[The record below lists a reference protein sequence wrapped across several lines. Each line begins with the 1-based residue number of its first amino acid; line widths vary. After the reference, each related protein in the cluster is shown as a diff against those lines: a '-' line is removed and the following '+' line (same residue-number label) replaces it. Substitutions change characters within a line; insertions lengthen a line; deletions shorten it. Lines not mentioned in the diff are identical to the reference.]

1 MKKLL
6 ALALAAAM
14 MLALVACGSTGNN
27 AGGNSGN
34 DASQSGDADQ
44 SSGEK
49 VIKIGIYEPSSGAN
63 GTGGK
68 KEILGI
74 EYANSIVPTVTI
86 GGEEYQIVT
95 VPVDNQSE
103 NDKGVSAAQQ
113 LVSEGV
119 AIVLGSY
126 GSGVSMAAAPVF
138 EEAKIAAIGC
148 SCTNPGVTLGNPY
161 YFRVCYLDPFQGSVL
176 ANLAKDEFDAKV
188 AYVFTELGDDYSEGL
203 GQYFTQECERLG
215 IQVVADKNTAGNTD
229 MSGFVNAA
237 KNANADVIF
246 APTSTTVASLLI
258 DQAASAGIP
267 IIAGD
272 TWDDAVILQAAT
284 KSGAD
289 VYFSTFYD
297 EGASEAAAE
306 FMSGFQGWLNANS
319 DKLAN
324 NGGTDTV
331 SAVSALGYDAYMV
344 AVEAIKAAD
353 STDSD
358 AIATALSGV
367 TYTGVTGEVVFDE
380 EGDVDK
386 DIIFIKGVDTEKGEF
401 YSVKEQGLSE

>member
-1 MKKLL
+1 MKKVFALLL
-6 ALALAAAM
+6 ALTMVLGLAA
-14 MLALVACGSTGNN
+14 CGEKP
-27 AGGNSGN
+27 AEE
-34 DASQSGDADQ
+34 Q
-44 SSGEK
+44 SGEK
-49 VIKIGIYEPSSGAN
+49 VITIGIYEPSSGAN
-63 GTGGK
+63 GAGGK
-68 KEILGI
+68 KEVLGI
-74 EYANSIVPTVTI
+74 EYANSVVPTVTI
-86 GGEEYQIVT
+86 GGEEYTIKT
-95 VPVDNQSE
+95 FAVDNQSE
-103 NDKGVSAAQQ
+103 NDKGVSAAEQ

-161 YFRVCYLDPFQGSVL
+161 YYRVCYLDPFQGSVL

-188 AYVFTELGDDYSEGL
+188 AYVFTELGDDYSVGL
-203 GQYFTQECERLG
+203 GEYFTQECERLG
-215 IQVVADKNTAGNTD
+215 IQVVADQNPAGNTD
-229 MSGFVNAA
+229 MSGYITAA
-237 KNANADVIF
+237 KAANADVIF

-258 DQAASAGIP
+258 DQAAYAGIP
-267 IIAGD
+267 LIAGD

-297 EGASEAAAE
+297 EGASQAAAE
-306 FMSGFQGWLNANS
+306 FMSGFQGWLNAND

-353 STDSD
+353 SADSD
-358 AIATALSGV
+358 AIAAALSGV
-367 TYTGVTGEVVFDE
+367 KYTGVTGDVVFDA

-386 DIIFIKGVDTEKGEF
+386 NIIFIKGVDTEKGEF
-401 YSVKEQGLSE
+401 YSVKEQGLSK

>member
-6 ALALAAAM
+6 ALALAAVM
-14 MLALVACGSTGNN
+14 VLGLAACGEKTPS
-27 AGGNSGN
+27 GGS
-34 DASQSGDADQ
+34 SGD
-44 SSGEK
+44 K
-49 VIKIGIYEPSSGAN
+49 VIKIGVYEPSSGAN
-63 GTGGK
+63 GAGGK
-68 KEILGI
+68 KEVLGI
-74 EYANSIVPTVTI
+74 EYANSVVPTVTI
-86 GGEEYQIVT
+86 GGEEYKVQLEI
-95 VPVDNQSE
+95 VDNQSE

-113 LVSEGV
+113 LVSAGV
-119 AIVLGSY
+119 SIVLGSY

-138 EEAKIAAIGC
+138 DEAKIPAIGC

-176 ANLAKDEFDAKV
+176 ANLAKDEFQAQV
-188 AYVFTELGDDYSEGL
+188 AYVLTELGDDYSVGL
-203 GQYFTQECERLG
+203 GQYFSQECERLG
-215 IQVVADKNTAGNTD
+215 IQVVADQNPAGNTD
-229 MSGFVNAA
+229 MSGFITAA

-267 IIAGD
+267 LIAGD

-297 EGASEAAAE
+297 AGASEMAAE

-319 DKLAN
+319 DKLNN

-344 AVEAIKAAD
+344 AIEAIKAAD
-353 STDSD
+353 TTDSD
-358 AIATALSGV
+358 AIATALADV
-367 TYTGVTGEVVFDE
+367 TYTGVTGDVVFDE

-386 DIIFIKGVDTEKGEF
+386 NIIFIKGVDTEKGAF
-401 YSVKEQGLSE
+401 YSVKEQGLSD

>member
-6 ALALAAAM
+6 ALALAAVM
-14 MLALVACGSTGNN
+14 VLGLAACGEKTPS
-27 AGGNSGN
+27 GGS
-34 DASQSGDADQ
+34 SGD
-44 SSGEK
+44 K
-49 VIKIGIYEPSSGAN
+49 VIKIGVYEPSSGAN
-63 GTGGK
+63 GAGGK
-68 KEILGI
+68 KEVLGI
-74 EYANSIVPTVTI
+74 EYANSVVPTVTI
-86 GGEEYQIVT
+86 GGEEYKVQLEI
-95 VPVDNQSE
+95 VDNQSE

-113 LVSEGV
+113 LVSAGV
-119 AIVLGSY
+119 SIVLGSY

-138 EEAKIAAIGC
+138 DEAKIPAIGC

-176 ANLAKDEFDAKV
+176 AYLAKDEFQAQV
-188 AYVFTELGDDYSEGL
+188 AYVLTELGDDYSVGL
-203 GQYFTQECERLG
+203 GQYFSQECERLG
-215 IQVVADKNTAGNTD
+215 IQVVADQNPAGNTD
-229 MSGFVNAA
+229 MSGFITAA

-267 IIAGD
+267 LIAGD

-297 EGASEAAAE
+297 AGASEMAAE

-319 DKLAN
+319 DKLNN

-344 AVEAIKAAD
+344 AIEAIKAAD
-353 STDSD
+353 TTDSD
-358 AIATALSGV
+358 AIATALADV
-367 TYTGVTGEVVFDE
+367 TYTGVTGDVVFDE

-386 DIIFIKGVDTEKGEF
+386 NIIFIKGVDTEKGAF
-401 YSVKEQGLSE
+401 YSVKEQGLSD

>member
-1 MKKLL
+1 MKKLFALLLTL
-6 ALALAAAM
+6 AMVLSLAA
-14 MLALVACGSTGNN
+14 C
-27 AGGNSGN
+27 GGNSG
-34 DASQSGDADQ
+34 SG
-44 SSGEK
+44 SGSNSGGK
-49 VIKIGIYEPSSGAN
+49 VIKVGVYEPSSGGN
-63 GTGGK
+63 GAGGK
-68 KEILGI
+68 KEVLGV
-74 EYANSIVPTVTI
+74 EYARSVVPTVTI
-86 GGEEYQIVT
+86 GGEEYT
-95 VPVDNQSE
+95 VELVVVDNQSE

-113 LVSEGV
+113 LVSAGV
-119 AIVLGSY
+119 AVVLGSY

-176 ANLAKDEFDAKV
+176 ANLAKDEFNAKT

-203 GQYFTQECERLG
+203 GEYFTQECQRLG
-215 IQVVADKNTAGNTD
+215 IQVVADKNPAGNTD

-267 IIAGD
+267 LIAGD
-272 TWDDAVILQAAT
+272 TWDDAVILQAAS
-284 KSGAD
+284 KSGAN

-297 EGASEAAAE
+297 EGASDAAKT
-306 FMSGFQGWLNANS
+306 FMSGFQSWLNANS
-319 DKLAN
+319 DKLSN

-344 AVEAIKAAD
+344 AVEAIKAAG

-358 AIATALSGV
+358 AIKTALAGV
-367 TYTGVTGEVVFDE
+367 TYTGVTGDVVFDG

-386 DIIFIKGVDTEKGEF
+386 NIIFIKGVDTAKGEF
-401 YSVKEQGLSE
+401 YSVKEQGLN

>member
-1 MKKLL
+1 MFMRGKKLTALLL
-6 ALALAAAM
+6 ALVLALGLAA
-14 MLALVACGSTGNN
+14 CGGDSGSNSN
-27 AGGNSGN
+27 GAGGSG
-34 DASQSGDADQ
+34 
-44 SSGEK
+44 SSEGG

-63 GTGGK
+63 GAGGK
-68 KEILGI
+68 KEVLGI
-74 EYANSIVPTVTI
+74 EYANTQVSSVTI
-86 GGEEYQIVT
+86 GGEEYKVEL

-113 LVSEGV
+113 LVSSGV
-119 AIVLGSY
+119 AVVLGSY

-176 ANLAKDEFDAKV
+176 ANLAKDEFDAKT
-188 AYVFTELGDDYSEGL
+188 AYVFTELGDDYSVGL
-203 GQYFTQECERLG
+203 GEYFTQECGRLG
-215 IQVVADKNTAGNTD
+215 IQVVADQNPQGNTD

-237 KNANADVIF
+237 KSAGADVIF
-246 APTSTTVASLLI
+246 APSSTTVASLLI

-267 IIAGD
+267 LIAGD
-272 TWDDAVILQAAT
+272 TWDDAVILQAAS
-284 KSGAD
+284 KSKAD

-297 EGASEAAAE
+297 EGASDDAAA
-306 FMSGFQGWLNANS
+306 FMEGFKAWLNANS

-324 NGGTDTV
+324 NGGSDTV

-344 AVEAIKAAD
+344 AIEAIKAAG
-353 STDSD
+353 SADSD
-358 AIATALSGV
+358 AIAKALPGV
-367 TYTGVTGEVVFDE
+367 TYTGVTGDVVFDD

-386 DIIFIKGVDTEKGEF
+386 NIIFIKGVDTEKGEF
-401 YSVKEQGLSE
+401 YSVKEQGLAQ

>member
-1 MKKLL
+1 MKKFFALL
-6 ALALAAAM
+6 LTLAMALS
-14 MLALVACGSTGNN
+14 LVACGSSNN
-27 AGGNSGN
+27 GGS
-34 DASQSGDADQ
+34 DASNDGGSA
-44 SSGEK
+44 SGEK
-49 VIKIGIYEPSSGAN
+49 VIKIGVYEPSSGAN
-63 GTGGK
+63 GAGGK

-74 EYANSIVPTVTI
+74 EYANSVAPTVEI
-86 GGEEYQIVT
+86 GGEEYEVELVI
-95 VPVDNQSE
+95 VDNQSE

-113 LVSEGV
+113 LVQEGV
-119 AIVLGSY
+119 SIALGSY

-138 EEAKIAAIGC
+138 EEAGIPAIGC

-176 ANLAKDEFDAKV
+176 ANLAVDEFQADV
-188 AYVFTELGDDYSEGL
+188 AYVFTELGDDYSVGL
-203 GQYFTQECERLG
+203 GEYFTQEFERLG
-215 IQVVADKNTAGNTD
+215 GTVVADQNPAGNTD

-237 KNANADVIF
+237 KAANADVIF
-246 APTSTTVASLLI
+246 APSSTTVASLLI

-267 IIAGD
+267 LIAGD

-297 EGASEAAAE
+297 EGASDLAAD
-306 FMSGFQGWLNANS
+306 FMTGFKEWLNANS
-319 DKLAN
+319 DKLNN

-344 AVEAIKAAD
+344 ALEAIKAAG
-353 STDSD
+353 STDGE
-358 AIATALSGV
+358 AICQALADV
-367 TYTGVTGEVVFDE
+367 TYTGVTGDVVFDD

-386 DIIFIKGVDTEKGEF
+386 NIIFIKGVDTEAGTF
-401 YSVKEQGLSE
+401 YSVKEQGLAE

>member
-1 MKKLL
+1 MKKLFALLL
-6 ALALAAAM
+6 ALAVVMSLAA
-14 MLALVACGSTGNN
+14 CGGSDG
-27 AGGNSGN
+27 SG
-34 DASQSGDADQ
+34 SGD
-44 SSGEK
+44 SGDK
-49 VIKIGIYEPSSGAN
+49 VIKVGIYEPSSGGN
-63 GTGGK
+63 GAGGK
-68 KEILGI
+68 KEVLGV

-86 GGEEYQIVT
+86 GGEEYRVET
-95 VPVDNQSE
+95 VVVDNQSE

-113 LVSEGV
+113 LVSAGV
-119 AIVLGSY
+119 SIVLGSY

-176 ANLAKDEFDAKV
+176 ANLAKDEFNAKT

-203 GQYFTQECERLG
+203 GEYFSQECGRLG
-215 IQVVADKNTAGNTD
+215 IQVVADKNPSGNTD

-237 KNANADVIF
+237 KNAKADVIF

-297 EGASEAAAE
+297 EGASQAAAD
-306 FMSGFQGWLNANS
+306 FMSGFQSWLNANS

-344 AVEAIKAAD
+344 AIEAIKAAD
-353 STDSD
+353 SADSD
-358 AIATALSGV
+358 AIKDALAGV
-367 TYTGVTGEVVFDE
+367 QYTGVTGDVVFDS

-386 DIIFIKGVDTEKGEF
+386 NIIFIKGVDTDKGAF
-401 YSVKEQGLSE
+401 YSVKEQGLN

>member
-1 MKKLL
+1 MKKLF
-6 ALALAAAM
+6 ALL
-14 MLALVACGSTGNN
+14 LALVMTLSLAACGGD
-27 AGGNSGN
+27 SGSEVS
-34 DASQSGDADQ
+34 DDGA
-44 SSGEK
+44 K

-63 GTGGK
+63 GAGGK
-68 KEILGI
+68 KEVLGI
-74 EYANSIVPTVTI
+74 EYANSVTPTVTI
-86 GGEEYQIVT
+86 GGEEYQVEV

-113 LVSEGV
+113 LVSAGV
-119 AIVLGSY
+119 AVVLGSY

-138 EEAKIAAIGC
+138 EEASIPAIGC

-203 GQYFTQECERLG
+203 GEYFSQECGRLG
-215 IQVVADKNTAGNTD
+215 IQVVADKNPAGNTD

-237 KNANADVIF
+237 KNAGADVIF

-267 IIAGD
+267 LIAGD
-272 TWDDAVILQAAT
+272 TWDDAVILQAAS

-297 EGASEAAAE
+297 EGASQAAAD
-306 FMSGFQGWLNANS
+306 FMSGFQSWLNANS
-319 DKLAN
+319 DKLSN

-344 AVEAIKAAD
+344 AIEAIKAAD
-353 STDSD
+353 STDSATIKD
-358 AIATALSGV
+358 ALASV
-367 TYTGVTGEVVFDE
+367 TYTGVTGDVKFDE

-386 DIIFIKGVDTEKGEF
+386 NIILIKGVDTDKGEF
-401 YSVKEQGLSE
+401 YSVKEQGLNG

>member
-1 MKKLL
+1 MKKVFALLL
-6 ALALAAAM
+6 ALTMVLGLAA
-14 MLALVACGSTGNN
+14 CGEKP
-27 AGGNSGN
+27 AEE
-34 DASQSGDADQ
+34 Q
-44 SSGEK
+44 SGEK
-49 VIKIGIYEPSSGAN
+49 VITIGIYEPSSGAN
-63 GTGGK
+63 GAGGK
-68 KEILGI
+68 KEVLGI
-74 EYANSIVPTVTI
+74 EYANSVVPTVTI
-86 GGEEYQIVT
+86 GGEEYTIKT
-95 VPVDNQSE
+95 FAVDNQSE
-103 NDKGVSAAQQ
+103 NDKGVSAAEQ

-138 EEAKIAAIGC
+138 EDAKIAAIGC

-161 YFRVCYLDPFQGSVL
+161 YYRVCYLDPFQGSVL

-188 AYVFTELGDDYSEGL
+188 AYVFTELGDDYSVGL
-203 GQYFTQECERLG
+203 GEYFTQECERLG
-215 IQVVADKNTAGNTD
+215 IQVVADQNPAGNTD
-229 MSGFVNAA
+229 MSGYITAA
-237 KNANADVIF
+237 KAANADVIF

-258 DQAASAGIP
+258 DQAAYAGIP
-267 IIAGD
+267 LIAGD

-297 EGASEAAAE
+297 EGASQAAAE
-306 FMSGFQGWLNANS
+306 FMSGFQGWLNAND

-353 STDSD
+353 SADSD
-358 AIATALSGV
+358 AIAAALSGV
-367 TYTGVTGEVVFDE
+367 KYTGVTGDVVFDA

-386 DIIFIKGVDTEKGEF
+386 NIIFIKGVDTEKGEF
-401 YSVKEQGLSE
+401 YSVKEQGLSK